1 VEGGTWAHP
10 ADSEDHFVRGD
21 LATQAIIDA
30 IVAIGGFEPVG
41 ARRLVAQTLGFTPDT
56 LPVTVPFEVRYQ
68 TPMMP

>member
-1 VEGGTWAHP
+1 
-10 ADSEDHFVRGD
+10 VRGD